1 MTETTMTWREWINQY
16 DPVEIV
22 IEFSG
27 YNPLSIQSVVLQWKT
42 PVANMTGVASGN
54 EWRSKD
60 GRWYMRGEPINRG
73 YYRGIDPEPR
83 GD

>member
-27 YNPLSIQSVVLQWKT
+27 DNPLSIQSVVLQWKI
-42 PVANMTGVASGN
+42 PVVNMTGVASGN

-60 GRWYMRGEPINRG
+60 GRWYMRGRPHSIRNLP
-73 YYRGIDPEPR
+73 Y
-83 GD
+83 